1 MASRIKGRIW
11 DAYVACERL
20 CESDR
25 DASAWL
31 RRSFDS
37 ACAAERQHRAAGK
50 RFTNGAA
57 SYKLPVADA
66 ARYFAV
72 RWFLDTERG
81 GPGRGGQVTSF
92 ADACSI
98 REDALYGLGARDAIM
113 RPNDH
118 SKLPPKAMA
127 WHKLRE
133 QFADVLALD
142 YSEVFAA

>member
-1 MASRIKGRIW
+1 MTVATKTQKRIQE
-11 DAYVACERL
+11 AYAACYRL

-25 DASAWL
+25 DACQWL
-31 RRSFDS
+31 ERSLDAARRG
-37 ACAAERQHRAAGK
+37 EKQHR
-50 RFTNGAA
+50 RIPSN
-57 SYKLPVADA
+57 YRHPIADA

-72 RWFLDTERG
+72 KWFLDTERG
-81 GPGRGGQVTSF
+81 VAQRSGGKPLDF

-133 QFADVLALD
+133 EYADVLALD
-142 YSEVFAA
+142 YVKEFTR